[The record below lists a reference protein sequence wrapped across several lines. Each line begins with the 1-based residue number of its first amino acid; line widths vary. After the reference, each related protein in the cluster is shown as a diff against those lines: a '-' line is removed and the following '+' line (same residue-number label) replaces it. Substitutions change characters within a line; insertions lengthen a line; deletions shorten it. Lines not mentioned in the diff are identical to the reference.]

1 MMRVSIKPVEVDGVT
16 TDVGEVSVAL
26 SSSVAVR
33 VVPVV
38 DDVPVESAGF
48 GVVGVEGQSDT
59 DVLLAAVGDALGVFL
74 AGRGV

>member
-1 MMRVSIKPVEVDGVT
+1 MRVHILPIEVEGQV
-16 TDVGEVSVAL
+16 TDVAEVSLAL

-38 DDVPVESAGF
+38 DGVPMESAGF
-48 GVVGVEGQSDT
+48 GLVGSVGQA
-59 DVLLAAVGDALGVFL
+59 DVDALMSAVGEALQAFL